1 MYSSN
6 YSRAKLGLESRTKL
20 HKRKGKSC
28 SYYMKIFLFF
38 SSLIQSLIIVS
49 LVLFLIYGQPEK
61 TAEEQTIKVSDQ
73 PSSRKCAPN
82 SSSALPPTIM

>member
-1 MYSSN
+1 MYSAS
-6 YSRAKLGLESRTKL
+6 YSQAKLGLQARHKL
-20 HKRKGKSC
+20 HKPKGKSC

-61 TAEEQTIKVSDQ
+61 TAEEQRVKVRGSTNLGFTKNNVSDG
-73 PSSRKCAPN
+73 KC
-82 SSSALPPTIM
+82 